1 MQIKFSLLLFLFLI
15 LFSNRNLNSQEAWS
29 LQQCVDYALENNVNL
44 KMTALNQD
52 FAQNTLLQTKMD
64 IYTPFV
70 NAGVTHNFNFSNS
83 VDPLTF
89 QFVNQNTQSTV
100 YALNANF
107 SVFEGMSRVNNMRAN
122 KNELTAT
129 ELEIEEAKNQTRLSV
144 TNLYLQIL
152 VAEEVLK
159 IAEERLKLTKVQFKN
174 TNELVKSGVLAR
186 GDLLE
191 VEAQMANEELSIVN
205 AENNVVRAYN
215 QLKNLLQLPPFEP
228 FDIQKVDFQDKND
241 FNVNPELLINR
252 AFVNMPNLL
261 GAEFRMQAA
270 EQKLRAARGSLAP
283 SLSLSGRIGTNYF
296 SLAQQRIGEQ
306 STGPIPVGV
315 VGSTGDVVFTEQNIP
330 LFGDLSYG
338 QQFERNVNESFS
350 VNLSIPIFGKWQRMI
365 SIDNAKINI
374 INAEYTIESKKIQ
387 LQEEVFNAY
396 TEAKAAG
403 KRLEAA
409 NKSVEASE
417 LAFDFANEKQKAGV
431 INSVELET
439 VKNRLINAQAEYVQ
453 AKYEFAFRK
462 MIVNFYDTGELNF

>member
-1 MQIKFSLLLFLFLI
+1 MFIKKFLPLFFIAFLFLNQS
-15 LFSNRNLNSQEAWS
+15 LKAQEAWS
-29 LQQCVDYALENNVNL
+29 LQQCIDYALENNVNL

-64 IYTPFV
+64 IYTPLV

-89 QFVNQNTQSTV
+89 QFVNQNTQSSV
-100 YALNANF
+100 YTLNANF
-107 SVFEGMSRVNNMRAN
+107 SVFEGMSRINNMRAN

-159 IAEERLKLTKVQFKN
+159 IAEERLKLTKAQFRN

-228 FDIQKVDFQDKND
+228 FEIQKVDFQDEND

-252 AFVNMPNLL
+252 SFVNMPNLL

-270 EQKLRAARGSLAP
+270 EKKLKAARGALSP
-283 SLSLSGRIGTNYF
+283 SLSVSGRIGTNYF
-296 SLAQQRIGEQ
+296 SLAQERIGEQ
-306 STGPIPVGV
+306 SSGPIPVGV
-315 VGSTGDVVFTEQNIP
+315 VGNTGDVVFTQQNVP
-330 LFGDLSYG
+330 VFGDLSYG

-365 SIDNAKINI
+365 SINNAKINI
-374 INAEYTIESKKIQ
+374 INAEYNIESKKIQ

-409 NKSVEASE
+409 SKSVEASE